1 VQDLNRSIALALGYD
16 RSSGV
21 VVSEIHKGSPGEAAG
36 LKQGDIV
43 LLMGSRRIQSSGD
56 IDGIFLDYF
65 VGDSVNIEYYR
76 GGKRQHTRIVLKEFS
91 VAH

>member
-1 VQDLNRSIALALGYD
+1 
-16 RSSGV
+16 
-21 VVSEIHKGSPGEAAG
+21 
-36 LKQGDIV
+36 
-43 LLMGSRRIQSSGD
+43 MGSRRIQSSGD
-56 IDGIFLDYF
+56 IDGFFLDYF